1 MIESYQNGAGKEIII
16 GGDFDIYMNGSKKS
30 MPKILQKLMDTFL
43 LNQLIKDFTRL
54 SEKDSIIDLIITIG
68 RIYKSDWCIP
78 INIIDHM
85 SIYIVQKNEKDSYPK
100 IKFEGR
106 SYYNFDEQHF
116 IELLLREDWNFNLDV
131 RPLDKGEELQ

>member
-30 MPKILQKLMDTFL
+30 MPKILQKLMDKFS

-106 SYYNFDEQHF
+106 SYYNLTNS
-116 IELLLREDWNFNLDV
+116 ILLNCY
-131 RPLDKGEELQ
+131 